1 MSLNSIMSIGQTGL
15 SVFQAAS
22 ELTSENIANVNTE
35 GYSRQRVVIETAPPI
50 QSSGFPLGTG
60 AQIAAVDRYYDGL
73 LQKQLVNAQTNQ
85 GYDST
90 TSNGLQQ
97 IEPAFNEF
105 IVDGLG
111 SSISKFFEAWQDL
124 SLNPAGVSE
133 RQSVLVRGQMLAD
146 NFHAVSTT
154 LSTAISIQDS
164 SLVAMVS
171 DINSTMSSIAQLN
184 GQISQINLSSGNA
197 NEALDKRDQLIR
209 ELSQK
214 IGITYTEN
222 ANGTTDISFAD
233 GGGALVTGSTA
244 GTFSLAV
251 VGGKYEVSLTPVA
264 GVIGVVNPTKGELGA
279 TINLRDTTIQGY
291 LDKVDALAK
300 SIVDEVNALHTA
312 GYSPTDLAPG
322 GINVFTPIG
331 VVAGAAAAIVIDPAL
346 TTANVAAAQ
355 AATLPGDNRNAVAI
369 AQLINDTT
377 TMAGTTFSGYYNNL
391 VSTVGLDIKTI
402 KNTVS
407 LDEAFTKQL
416 TTLRE
421 SNSGVS
427 LDEELTNL
435 VKYQRSYQASA
446 KLINTA
452 TEMMD
457 TVLGLI
463 R

>member
-1 MSLNSIMSIGQTGL
+1 MSLGSIMSVGQSGL

-22 ELTSENIANVNTE
+22 EITSENIANVNTE
-35 GYSRQRVVIETAPPI
+35 GYSRQRVIIATAPSL
-50 QSSGFPLGTG
+50 QSSGFPIGTG

-73 LQKQLVNAQTNQ
+73 LQKQMVNAQTNQ
-85 GYDST
+85 GYDSA
-90 TSNGLQQ
+90 TSGGLQQ
-97 IEPAFNEF
+97 VEPAFNE
-105 IVDGLG
+105 IVSDGLG
-111 SSISKFFEAWQDL
+111 SAITDFFGAWQDL
-124 SLNPAGVSE
+124 SLNPAGVAE
-133 RQSVLVRGQMLAD
+133 RQNVLVRGQILVD

-154 LSTAISIQDS
+154 LNTAISVQDA
-164 SLVAMVS
+164 AMVPMVR
-171 DINSTMSSIAQLN
+171 DINSLVSGIATLN
-184 GQISQINLSSGNA
+184 DQISQINLSSGNA
-197 NEALDKRDQLIR
+197 NELLDKRDQLIR
-209 ELSQK
+209 DLSQK
-214 IGITYTEN
+214 IGITYVEN
-222 ANGTTDISFAD
+222 ANGTTDVNFAD

-251 VGGKYEVSLTPVA
+251 VAGKNQVSLTPA
-264 GVIGVVNPTKGELGA
+264 GGVIGVVNPTKGELGA
-279 TINLRDTTIQGY
+279 TIDLRDTKIQGY
-291 LDKVDALAK
+291 LDKVDALAN
-300 SIVDEVNALHTA
+300 SIVDEVNTLHAA
-312 GYSPTDLAPG
+312 GYSPTDLVPG

-331 VVAGAAAAIVIDPAL
+331 APAGAAAAIVVNPAL
-346 TTANVAAAQ
+346 TPANIAAAQ
-355 AATLPGDNRNAVAI
+355 GATLPGDNSNAVAI
-369 AQLINDTT
+369 AGLLKDTT
-377 TMAGTTFSGYYNNL
+377 AMGGSTFSGYYNDL
-391 VSTVGLDIKTI
+391 VSTVGLDVKTI
-402 KNTVS
+402 KSTVA